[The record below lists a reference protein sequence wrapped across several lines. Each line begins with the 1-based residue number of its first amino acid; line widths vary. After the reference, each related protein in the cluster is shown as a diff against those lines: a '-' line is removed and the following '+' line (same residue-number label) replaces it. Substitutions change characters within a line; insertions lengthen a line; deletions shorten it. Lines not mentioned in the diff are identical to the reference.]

1 MRNQQRSTL
10 ASSSKGWC
18 RVTAGYKIYLH
29 QHQSCNK
36 IYMKSTTTLYS
47 SQFSVDNQMHEQEC
61 GEVSFSSAQICNRL
75 VFYVPLQPT
84 FISVIAAPEIE
95 IFGFE
100 QWHALFT
107 SESAISSDI
116 LIVGKNHFQT
126 NTIGIVRKLH
136 DCMSV

>member
-1 MRNQQRSTL
+1 MRRGIVL
-10 ASSSKGWC
+10 FHF
-18 RVTAGYKIYLH
+18 V
-29 QHQSCNK
+29 
-36 IYMKSTTTLYS
+36 
-47 SQFSVDNQMHEQEC
+47 
-61 GEVSFSSAQICNRL
+61 SAQICNRL

-107 SESAISSDI
+107 SECAISGI

-126 NTIGIVRKLH
+126 KR
-136 DCMSV
+136 DCKKTPRMHGNVILTTTG